1 MKALKIAL
9 AAAALAAAG
18 SAAAGSA
25 AAGGKVLVVA
35 SSETQMALRGGKSA
49 PVGYFLNELAVPSLI
64 MRKAGY
70 EIDLA
75 TPKGNVPA
83 MDKGSDSDAFF
94 KGGISRAEAR
104 KFAASLKPITLK
116 EALSRYGS
124 YDGIFVPGGHAPMTD
139 LMQDPELGQLL
150 AKFHDDSKPIGFICH
165 GPAAILAAIPKSAAF
180 RQAMAADDAGQAME
194 LAEGYPFKGYRMTV
208 FSDAEEWPGEV
219 AHESYM
225 PFHVEDALL
234 NAGMNIEIAPPF
246 TSHIVIDRELISGQ
260 NPASD
265 EAVGNAMVQTLSKAR

>member
-9 AAAALAAAG
+9 AAAAL
-18 SAAAGSA
+18 AAAGSA

-35 SSETQMALRGGKSA
+35 SSETQMALRGGKTT

-70 EIDLA
+70 EIELA

-83 MDKGSDSDAFF
+83 MDKGSDSD
-94 KGGISRAEAR
+94 
-104 KFAASLKPITLK
+104 
-116 EALSRYGS
+116 
-124 YDGIFVPGGHAPMTD
+124 
-139 LMQDPELGQLL
+139 
-150 AKFHDDSKPIGFICH
+150 GF
-165 GPAAILAAIPKSAAF
+165 
-180 RQAMAADDAGQAME
+180 
-194 LAEGYPFKGYRMTV
+194 FKGYRMTV
-208 FSDAEEWPGEV
+208 FSDAEEWPGE
-219 AHESYM
+219 ASHGSYM

-234 NAGMNIEIAPPF
+234 NAGMSVEIAPPF

-265 EAVGNAMVQTLSKAR
+265 EAVGEAMVQVLSKAR

>member
-9 AAAALAAAG
+9 AAAAL
-18 SAAAGSA
+18 AAAGSA

-35 SSETQMALRGGKSA
+35 SSETQMALRGGKTT

-70 EIDLA
+70 EIELA

-83 MDKGSDSDAFF
+83 MDKGSDNDGFF
-94 KGGISRAEAR
+94 KGGISRGEAR

-150 AKFHDDSKPIGFICH
+150 ARFHGDAKPIGFICH
-165 GPAAILAAIPKSAAF
+165 GPAAILAAVPASAGF
-180 RQAMAADDAGQAME
+180 RKAMADDDAAKARE
-194 LAEGYPFKGYRMTV
+194 LAEGFPFKGYRMTV
-208 FSDAEEWPGEV
+208 FSDAEEWPGE
-219 AHESYM
+219 ASHGSYM

-234 NAGMNIEIAPPF
+234 NAGMSVEIAPPF

-265 EAVGNAMVQTLSKAR
+265 EAVGEAMVQALSKAR